1 MHPPSRSI
9 ALSGASNFRD
19 LGGYIG
25 QDGRPVRWRT
35 LFRSDHLGA
44 LTASDI
50 ATLSGL
56 NLRHVCDF
64 RGATERLVH
73 PSQLPAVPVQSLA
86 IEPTVVQALQ
96 AFRAV
101 GQTLTAPITV
111 GLMQDTYR
119 AFVRL
124 DAPQFSALFANLL
137 AGAGPLVFHCTAG
150 KDRTGFAAALIL
162 RALGVPH
169 DVVLQD
175 YLLTNTLYKM
185 PTQARAFAPPEVLA
199 VLWGVQ
205 PEFLDAAFEA
215 VEADFGTVDAYLA
228 RALGVG
234 PDERARLADLYLEA

>member
-1 MHPPSRSI
+1 
-9 ALSGASNFRD
+9 
-19 LGGYIG
+19 
-25 QDGRPVRWRT
+25 V
-35 LFRSDHLGA
+35 
-44 LTASDI
+44 
-50 ATLSGL
+50 
-56 NLRHVCDF
+56 
-64 RGATERLVH
+64 
-73 PSQLPAVPVQSLA
+73 VP
-86 IEPTVVQALQ
+86 
-96 AFRAV
+96 
-101 GQTLTAPITV
+101 
-111 GLMQDTYR
+111 
-119 AFVRL
+119 
-124 DAPQFSALFANLL
+124 
-137 AGAGPLVFHCTAG
+137 CTAG